1 MSQWKLFD
9 PSIEG
14 EYARAIKDLLKKD
27 GEEIAKK
34 CGVIYLPP
42 RDSRRGYGRFIVNL
56 LTKTYSVELDREEI
70 VDLIAGREIRGEIAL
85 LIARYLCYSSGGGR
99 KEDWIP
105 YDRFPGSKQ
114 YRSLFDRYVIRPFA
128 RSFGYEPERYESVCK
143 RLGGRRERLGG
154 LSYSFNFLPRV
165 KILTQLWKAKKED
178 YIPPTANLS
187 FNHSARYYLSVR
199 DLFLAGR
206 VMVELMEAEARKLE
220 KK

>member
-1 MSQWKLFD
+1 MSQWKIFE
-9 PSIEG
+9 PSLEG
-14 EYARAIKDLLKKD
+14 EYARAINELLKRD
-27 GEEIAKK
+27 GEEVAKK

-42 RDSRRGYGRFIVNL
+42 RSKRGRGRFIVNL
-56 LTKTYSVELDREEI
+56 LTKTYSVELDRQEI

-128 RSFGYEPERYESVCK
+128 RSFGYDPERYKAVCK
-143 RLGGRRERLGG
+143 RLGGKRERLGG

-165 KILTQLWKAKKED
+165 RILTQLWKAKRED

-206 VMVELMEAEARKLE
+206 IMVELMEAEARKLE
-220 KK
+220 KR